1 MRVAELKKTISSY
14 RAEQLRVL
22 LVEMYKAM
30 PKRVKDDFGID
41 DLICNPLSKRNNRQG
56 EALPGIEALAAE
68 TEQFVSHAYSQ
79 YYCIP
84 NSVVPARERTQWRF
98 IVLRLFKHINHAAS
112 IEANVGKAAEL
123 LEKLYVMLCY
133 SCRYTLFSGYD
144 SFQSVR
150 VEQEEFFRAVLRLKR
165 RHENPR
171 EFVRN
176 SIELALKHDLNRY
189 TVYDDLLEAIIP
201 FLDTAD
207 LKQIAITTCDEMW
220 NPASVNISS
229 ARRALKSYEDHFAE
243 EQRLEFI
250 QNLARFGFLCHMALC
265 ENDEAVDFFRKH
277 YVREEP
283 EIALYILLNMIDRQ
297 QCPDLWARTYEQAIR
312 SGVRPRSQLK
322 QRYLEIQERVRA
334 LA

>member
-1 MRVAELKKTISSY
+1 MKVSQLKKTIGGY
-14 RAEQLRVL
+14 RAAQLKVL
-22 LVEMYKAM
+22 LVEMYKAI
-30 PKRVKDDFGID
+30 PKRVKDDHGID
-41 DLICNPLSKRNNRQG
+41 DLICNPRSKRNDRKG
-56 EALPGIEALAAE
+56 EAVPGIEALAVE
-68 TEQFVSHAYSQ
+68 TEQFISHAYNE

-84 NSVVPARERTQWRF
+84 NSVVPAGKRTQWRF
-98 IVLRLFKHINHAAS
+98 IALRLFKHINHAAA
-112 IEANVGKAAEL
+112 IEANVAKAAAL
-123 LEKLYVMLCY
+123 LERLYVMLCY

-150 VEQEEFFRAVLRLKR
+150 IEQVEFFRAVLQLKR

-189 TVYDDLLEAIIP
+189 TVYDDLLETVVL

-220 NPASVNISS
+220 NRASSDSSS
-229 ARRALKSYEDHFAE
+229 ARFASKSDEDPFAE
-243 EQRLEFI
+243 EQRLEFA

-312 SGVRPRSQLK
+312 SGIRPRSQLK
-322 QRYLEIQERVRA
+322 HRYLEIQENARA